1 MEETVEFVVRLFYTE
16 VYQIIKETGGVRM
29 KLQQNG
35 KRLAVVLATVI
46 FSVAVLMTAWGKTRL
61 ETVSDVY
68 WNDEDDNESKLTEAI
83 WEPVEDANQY
93 EVYLYRDGSKVGE
106 VTVKSSKNSYNF
118 KRKMD
123 KEGEYTFR
131 VRALAKKNSSEYTN
145 SSWSEYSDGLYITEA
160 RAEYNKSGKQEDTSK
175 NGPGMPA
182 GGQASPEG
190 NGGTASGTNGEVMA
204 ENSKKPTAENTS
216 DEKVL
221 AENSKKPVAGDGGS
235 TSGTDSQQ
243 QSQSADSQPK
253 TGEWIQDDT
262 GWWYRWSDG
271 TYPAGNW
278 FQDPADGKYY
288 MLDGQGYM
296 RTGWIDW
303 NEKRYYCDLAGVP
316 SGAMVTGEYYIDG
329 ILYRFDNSGAMID
342 ESITSGGSSSRVED
356 ED

>member
-1 MEETVEFVVRLFYTE
+1 
-16 VYQIIKETGGVRM
+16 M
-29 KLQQNG
+29 KMQQMG
-35 KRLAVVLATVI
+35 KRLAVVSAVMILSAVTAMTV
-46 FSVAVLMTAWGKTRL
+46 WGKTRL

-68 WNDEDDNESKLTEAI
+68 WNDEDDNESKITEAV
-83 WEPVEDANQY
+83 WEPVEDASQY
-93 EVYLYRDGSKVGE
+93 EIYLYRDGSKVGE

-131 VRALAKKNSSEYTN
+131 VRALPKKNSSEYSN
-145 SSWSEYSDGLYITEA
+145 SAWSEYSDGLYITEA

-175 NGPGMPA
+175 SGPGMPV
-182 GGQASPEG
+182 GGETSPEG
-190 NGGTASGTNGEVMA
+190 SGETTAETNNEVLA
-204 ENSKKPTAENTS
+204 ENSKKPVEENTS

-221 AENSKKPVAGDGGS
+221 AENSKKPVAGDGS
-235 TSGTDSQQ
+235 NTSGADSQQ
-243 QSQSADSQPK
+243 QSQTSDSQPK
-253 TGEWIQDDT
+253 TGAWVEDNT

-271 TYPAGNW
+271 SYPAGSW

-303 NEKRYYCDLAGVP
+303 NEKRYYCDRAGVP
-316 SGAMVTGEYYIDG
+316 SGAMVTGEHYIDG
-329 ILYRFDNSGAMID
+329 MLYRFDDSGAMID
-342 ESITSGGSSSRVED
+342 ESITSGGSSSRVDD